1 MDIRIS
7 LRAAACAFG
16 TLCLWAVP
24 TAEAATVNVNYA
36 LSGTIAGDPTN
47 PPVITS
53 ATGALVPLGSVTW
66 TGLQFPNPATG
77 EDNGT
82 FTGVSTGNLVGRT
95 FSTSGSGTLN
105 TTPEPGSIGL
115 LALGLLCLVGCS
127 KQGLRSWRIRSR

>member
-1 MDIRIS
+1 MDVRTS

-36 LSGTIAGDPTN
+36 LSGTLAGDPAN

-53 ATGALVPLGSVTW
+53 ATGALVPLGSMTW

-77 EDNGT
+77 EDKGT
-82 FTGVSTGNLVGRT
+82 FTITFANGDTLVG
-95 FSTSGSGTLN
+95 TLHN
-105 TTPEPGSIGL
+105 
-115 LALGLLCLVGCS
+115 
-127 KQGLRSWRIRSR
+127 QRD